1 MTPGGDSGTAGDVG
15 DEGAVGSEGNSNMPV
30 KKVLLIGFG
39 NPGRLDDGLGPRL
52 AEMLEPLNIPGLTI
66 DSDYQLIVEDAAEV
80 AKYDAVI
87 FADAAVAGAE
97 PFWIKRIY
105 PDSAH
110 LSFSSHSVSPQG
122 IVSLAKELFHGE
134 PDAYILGIRGYDFN
148 EFEEKLSPKATENLH
163 AAADYVTNAMQCG
176 FAESFG
182 EVHPEGASLEE

>member
-1 MTPGGDSGTAGDVG
+1 MNQDPAGDK
-15 DEGAVGSEGNSNMPV
+15 STI
-30 KKVLLIGFG
+30 KVLLIGFG

-52 AEMLEPLNIPGLTI
+52 AEKLEPLGLPNLTV

-87 FADAAVAGAE
+87 FADASTSGAE

-105 PDSAH
+105 PESTH

-122 IVSLAKELFHGE
+122 IVSLAKELFHAE

-148 EFEEKLSPKATENLH
+148 EFEEKLSPKACENLQ
-163 AAADYVTNAMQCG
+163 AAFEYVTNAMQHG

-182 EVHPEGASLEE
+182 EVRPEGASLGE

>member
-1 MTPGGDSGTAGDVG
+1 MTPDPDRDRPDDT
-15 DEGAVGSEGNSNMPV
+15 PV
-30 KKVLLIGFG
+30 TKVLLIGFG

-52 AEMLEPLNIPGLTI
+52 AEMLEPLNLPGLTI

-87 FADAAVAGAE
+87 FADATVAGAE

-105 PDSAH
+105 PEATQ

-122 IVSLAKELFHGE
+122 IVSLAKELFHAE

-148 EFEEKLSPKATENLH
+148 EFAEKLSPKAIENLN
-163 AAADYVTNAMQCG
+163 AAFDYVTNALRQG
-176 FAESFG
+176 FAEAFG
-182 EVHPEGASLEE
+182 EVRPEGACLD